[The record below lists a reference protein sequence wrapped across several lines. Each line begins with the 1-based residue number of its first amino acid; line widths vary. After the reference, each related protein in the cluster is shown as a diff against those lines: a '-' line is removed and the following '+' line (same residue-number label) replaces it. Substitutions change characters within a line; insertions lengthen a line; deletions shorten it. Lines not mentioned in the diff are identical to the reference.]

1 MTRGAVA
8 VRLAKMAVLAAIPL
22 LVTACGGGSA
32 PPPGPVSPSTT
43 AAPVDEF
50 VPKTRTPDPA
60 AVGIGLTTIAL
71 SSTDKTDRVTFQ
83 FTGSAVPGW
92 AVHYVK
98 QAVSN
103 TSTLSE
109 FPVQGQSIIE
119 VLIREAANPFESGV
133 PPYSGPPVVTDPE
146 LRTIGEVRYASALRG
161 VTQAFIG
168 LATPQRAFRV
178 TALTDPIRIV
188 VEVDHK

>member
-1 MTRGAVA
+1 MTRKAVA
-8 VRLAKMAVLAAIPL
+8 VRMAKTVLLVAIPL
-22 LVTACGGGSA
+22 LLTACGGTSA
-32 PPPGPVSPSTT
+32 PPGPRPTTTT
-43 AAPVDEF
+43 AAAVDEF
-50 VPKTRTPDPA
+50 VPKTRIPDPA
-60 AVGIGLTTIAL
+60 AVGIGLTNISLAA
-71 SSTDKTDRVTFQ
+71 TDKTDRVTFQ
-83 FTGSAVPGW
+83 FTGTAIPGW

-103 TSTLSE
+103 TNTQSE
-109 FPVQGQSIIE
+109 FPVTGQSIIE

-133 PPYSGPPVVTDPE
+133 PPYSGPPIVTDPD

-178 TALTDPIRIV
+178 TALTDPTRIV